1 VSPHFFNTHEE
12 IERTVAA
19 IRRYMSG
26 GLGTAA

>member
-19 IRRYMSG
+19 MKRYMASG
-26 GLGTAA
+26 LSTAA